1 MCLWTSE
8 AWGSPTSV
16 CGISIHFLQSAWKLE
31 ERPFLRCFMNASS
44 ACSYIYICGSV
55 FHIWLS
61 QNLKITWNDQFIK
74 YGNEHISNL
83 YESHC
88 KMTLIYTKF
97 IHDFGPQNE
106 TPRNHGIGLS
116 ARAVDP
122 DLINHGNHG
131 KGGKPI
137 YTGIYI
143 VGFVHKSMDTGW
155 FGVHQTVHSTAN

>member
-44 ACSYIYICGSV
+44 ACSYICIYICGSV

-61 QNLKITWNDQFIK
+61 QNIKITWNDQFMT
-74 YGNEHISNL
+74 YGYTNITNL
-83 YESHC
+83 YQSHY
-88 KMTLIYTKF
+88 KITNF
-97 IHDFGPQNE
+97 IHDFGPENE
-106 TPRNHGIGLS
+106 TPRNHRIGLS

-131 KGGKPI
+131 KGGKSI
-137 YTGIYI
+137 YTWIYSWI
-143 VGFVHKSMDTGW
+143 CP
-155 FGVHQTVHSTAN
+155 